1 MNIKTLSMSYG
12 TQQLFNNVNVQI
24 NDDEKVGIVG
34 VNGAGKT
41 TLFKIMLGKELPDE
55 GKIEF
60 KNNSRVEWLPQ
71 VIDYELPSLDITTLD
86 FLLLSRPIDKLNT
99 ELQQCY
105 EELSKQNSEDLQKK
119 IFYKIDKIQE
129 QLDYWEQYTA
139 ESTLLK
145 IISGMKIDDE
155 LLDKKINELSGGQ
168 KSKVAFARL
177 LYSKPEIILLDEPTN
192 HLDKETKDYVTNY
205 LKNYKGSVYI
215 ISHDIDFLNEIT
227 TKTLF
232 LDKQRKTFELYD
244 GNYDSFLKL
253 HSEREKTIL
262 RQAEIQQQEVD
273 KLKSF
278 INKYSSSSGKRKKMV
293 QDREKKLEKL
303 LEEKIEI
310 GPTQKEA
317 KIEINMERES
327 SKIPLKVDNI
337 SFTYDKN
344 SKVNLIDNLSFEL
357 TRGEKFLIVGK
368 NGVGKSTLLKL
379 IIGQLKPDKGNIEIG
394 NKTDIGYY
402 AQEHELLDNAKSI
415 LENFNEINITDSKLR
430 STLGRFLFT
439 GDDVFKPVAFL
450 SPGER
455 SRVALAKLSLS
466 GANFLI
472 LDEPT
477 NHLDPQTQK
486 IIADTF
492 KHFEGT
498 MLVVSHNPWF
508 ADNLGIERTLV
519 MPDGNISYY
528 RSEEVEYYSNL
539 NEKESKIKK

>member
-1 MNIKTLSMSYG
+1 MNIKDLSMSFG
-12 TQQLFNNVNVQI
+12 MQQLFNNINIKI
-24 NDDEKVGIVG
+24 NDDEKVGVVG

-41 TLFKIMLGKELPDE
+41 TLFKIMLGKENADT

-71 VIDYELPSLDITTLD
+71 VIDDELPSQDITTLE
-86 FLLLSRPIDKLNT
+86 FLLSARPIQQLNI

-105 EELSKQNSEDLQKK
+105 EGLSKPNSEEIQKK
-119 IFYKIDKIQE
+119 IFYKIDRIQE

-139 ESTLLK
+139 ETTLLK

-155 LLDKKINELSGGQ
+155 LLDKKITELSGGQ
-168 KSKVAFARL
+168 KSKIAFAKL

-192 HLDKETKDYVTNY
+192 HLDKETKDYVINY

-232 LDKQRKTFELYD
+232 LDKVRKTFELYD

-253 HSEREKTIL
+253 HSEHEKAIL

-273 KLKSF
+273 KLKNF
-278 INKYSSSSGKRKKMV
+278 IDKYSSSSGKRKRMV

-303 LEEKIEI
+303 LKEKIDI
-310 GPTQKEA
+310 SPAQKEA

-327 SKIPLKVDNI
+327 SKIPLKVNNI
-337 SFTYDKN
+337 SFSYDKEAD
-344 SKVNLIDNLSFEL
+344 VNIIDNLSFEL
-357 TRGEKFLIVGK
+357 KRGEKFLIVGK

-379 IIGQLKPDKGNIEIG
+379 IVGQLKPDKGSIEIG

-415 LENFNEINITDSKLR
+415 LENFKEFNISDSKLR
-430 STLGRFLFT
+430 SVLGRFLFT
-439 GDDVFKPVAFL
+439 GDDVFKQVSVL

-455 SRVALAKLSLS
+455 SRVALAKLSLA
-466 GANFLI
+466 GTNFLI

-492 KHFEGT
+492 KYFEGT

-508 ADNLGIERTLV
+508 VDNLGIERTLV

-528 RSEEVEYYSNL
+528 KSEEVEYYSNL
-539 NEKESKIKK
+539 NKQNQK